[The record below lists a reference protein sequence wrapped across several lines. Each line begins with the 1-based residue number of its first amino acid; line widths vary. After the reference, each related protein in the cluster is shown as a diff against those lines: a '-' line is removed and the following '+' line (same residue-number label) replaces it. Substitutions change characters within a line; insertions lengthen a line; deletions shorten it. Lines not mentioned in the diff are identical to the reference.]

1 MPTYCFWWDNG
12 EEQFL
17 MEIDADPKTVKKLLH
32 QYRKEDENYDDLGW
46 LDFLNKKGIKAEI
59 VDPIEIYF

>member
-1 MPTYCFWWDNG
+1 
-12 EEQFL
+12 